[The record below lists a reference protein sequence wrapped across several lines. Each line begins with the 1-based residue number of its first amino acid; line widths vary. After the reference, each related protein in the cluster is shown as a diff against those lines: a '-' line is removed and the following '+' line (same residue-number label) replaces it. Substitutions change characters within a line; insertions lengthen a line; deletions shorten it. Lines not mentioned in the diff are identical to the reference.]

1 MDVLFCLYSLGPRV
15 PLLTNERFSPVFK
28 LFTPLAAW
36 AIFLLLL
43 SLSPSPPHFD
53 SIIGWD
59 KLQHAGAFAIF
70 TFLAGRAFAVVSSL
84 SHRPWWLAAI
94 AAIIFGGCI
103 EILQEFFTTTR
114 KAEIADLLADAVGA
128 GIVYLI
134 ARMRKPKSFLPPLLM
149 AMLLIPVMNS
159 QAQAGEEKSTFAG
172 TLAEEAVR
180 LKDESLEVVTTPVD
194 TKGYGFLGTLAVGG
208 AVGFTYLF
216 DEEIRENVQGKR
228 GATLDTA
235 ADIGGIVGNP
245 LLHLGIAGTVY
256 GGGVL
261 ADSPKWRETGLM
273 MGEAALLADA
283 TSFVL
288 KQATGRGRPFA
299 ANDKGSFR
307 PFQFSSDYDSLPSMH
322 TASSFAMASVLASTS
337 ENPGPKLLYYTVA
350 TFVGFSRIYED
361 KHWAS
366 DIVLGAA
373 VGELCGRVVK
383 KYHGSQYKI
392 AIVPVFDG
400 KSASVSLACKW

>member
-1 MDVLFCLYSLGPRV
+1 M
-15 PLLTNERFSPVFK
+15 
-28 LFTPLAAW
+28 
-36 AIFLLLL
+36 
-43 SLSPSPPHFD
+43 
-53 SIIGWD
+53 
-59 KLQHAGAFAIF
+59 
-70 TFLAGRAFAVVSSL
+70 VSSL

-103 EILQEFFTTTR
+103 EILQEFLTTTR
-114 KAEIADLLADAVGA
+114 KAEFADLLADTVGA
-128 GIVYLI
+128 ATVFLA
-134 ARMRKPKSFLPPLLM
+134 ARGRKPKSSFPPLLFI
-149 AMLLIPVMNS
+149 LLFIALMNS
-159 QAQAGEEKSTFAG
+159 QALATEEKSSFGVIVTQ
-172 TLAEEAVR
+172 EAVR
-180 LKDESLEVVTTPVD
+180 FKDEAVEVVTTPLD
-194 TKGYGFLGTLAVGG
+194 TEGYGLWGTLAVGG
-208 AVGFTYLF
+208 AVGLTYLF
-216 DEEIRENVQGKR
+216 DEDIREKVQANR
-228 GATLDTA
+228 SNTLDTA
-235 ADIGGIVGNP
+235 ADIGGVVGNP
-245 LLHLGIAGTVY
+245 LLHLGIAGAVY
-256 GGGVL
+256 GSGVL
-261 ADSPKWRETGLM
+261 ADSPKWRETGAML
-273 MGEAALLADA
+273 GEAVLLADA

-288 KQATGRGRPFA
+288 KQAIGRGRPFA

-337 ENPGPKLLYYTVA
+337 ENLGPKLLYYTVA